1 MDIIDIACGT
11 GNYADYFKQFKPQSL
26 TLIDA
31 SEGMLDEAKAKLM
44 SPLKK
49 PRLSFKKAILPE
61 IPYEDNSFDVG
72 MINMV
77 SALSEKKNHNEV
89 IYPNRN
95 IVCLYK
101 ALHAMILN

>member
-61 IPYEDNSFDVG
+61 IPYEDNSFDAG

-77 SALSEKKNHNEV
+77 SALSEKKIIMKLFIQIE
-89 IYPNRN
+89 
-95 IVCLYK
+95 
-101 ALHAMILN
+101 ILCVFIKLFMQ